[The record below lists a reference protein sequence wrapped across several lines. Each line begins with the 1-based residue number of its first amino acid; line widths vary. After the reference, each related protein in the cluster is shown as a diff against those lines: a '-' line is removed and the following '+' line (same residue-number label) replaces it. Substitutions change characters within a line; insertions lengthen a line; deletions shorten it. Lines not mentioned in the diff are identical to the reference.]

1 MEKKFTFAERLREL
15 LAYFNIN
22 QTELALKTGISKSSI
37 SRYIKGAWEGK
48 QDAVFRIAS
57 AFGVSEAWL
66 MGVDVPMFPNKV
78 DEGGKQSSG
87 GHGFP
92 HPKVTDAVVTFPV
105 IGEMAAGYE
114 HIAAEDWSGDT
125 VEVPKAYLHGRSM
138 SDFIVLTVC
147 GDSMY
152 PAFMEGDKVLVLLT
166 PELEYSGQVGLVRY
180 DGEMAT
186 LKKIEYPE
194 TREWLRL
201 VPINPNYPSRTI
213 SDEALADCAI
223 IGVPRLIIR
232 TVQ

>member
-1 MEKKFTFAERLREL
+1 MTRAERIKALIEKSGKSYVEL
-15 LAYFNIN
+15 EKL
-22 QTELALKTGISKSSI
+22 TGVKKSSLQ
-37 SRYIKGAWEGK
+37 RYASGATTKIPLDVIEKLAVAFNVSQEYIMGWE
-48 QDAVFRIAS
+48 S
-57 AFGVSEAWL
+57 S
-66 MGVDVPMFPNKV
+66 
-78 DEGGKQSSG
+78 DEPSG
-87 GHGFP
+87 THGFP

-125 VEVPKAYLHGRSM
+125 VEIPAQYLHGRPM
-138 SDFIVLTVC
+138 SDYIVLTVH

-152 PAFMEGDKVLVLLT
+152 PAYIPGDRVLVLLT

-180 DGEMAT
+180 DGELAT
-186 LKKIEYPE
+186 LKKVEYPE
-194 TREWLRL
+194 TRKWLRL
-201 VPINPNYPSRTI
+201 VPINPNYSPRTI

>member
-1 MEKKFTFAERLREL
+1 MNIGSIIHNRRIQLGLTLEEVGTFVGVGKSTVKKWESGFIENMKRDKIAL
-15 LAYFNIN
+15 LAQILQLDPITFI
-22 QTELALKTGISKSSI
+22 TGEVRNSDEPS
-37 SRYIKGAWEGK
+37 GA
-48 QDAVFRIAS
+48 
-57 AFGVSEAWL
+57 
-66 MGVDVPMFPNKV
+66 
-78 DEGGKQSSG
+78 
-87 GHGFP
+87 HGFP

-125 VEVPKAYLHGRSM
+125 IEVPKAYLHGRSM

-180 DGEMAT
+180 DGELAT
-186 LKKIEYPE
+186 LKKVEYPE

-201 VPINPNYPSRTI
+201 VPINPSYPSRTI
-213 SDEALADCAI
+213 SDEALADCSI
-223 IGVPRLIIR
+223 IGIPRLIIR
-232 TVQ
+232 TVD